1 MTEEQKARAKVLY
14 KRTARQRKSDIMRW
28 LGFDSLGRENA
39 LTNEVN
45 RLKAERLE
53 EENKDLALRAASAE
67 MHADRVSKNAD
78 KMKELLDDA
87 AELMRQYD
95 ALLVRLLD
103 LNKKMNKWL
112 GF

>member
-1 MTEEQKARAKVLY
+1 MTEEQKARAKVMY
-14 KRTARQRKSDIMRW
+14 KRNHMSKRAF
-28 LGFDSLGRENA
+28 LLGRENM

-53 EENKDLALRAASAE
+53 EENKNLALRAASAE